1 MTSIRI
7 VRGDCSVDEEEQF
20 VRKIILSV
28 LLVVLAFYM
37 VGCLKIDT
45 PPTSDG
51 NSSTVYQFT
60 PVEPITDGGNY
71 SAIKQ

>member
-1 MTSIRI
+1 MNTIRMI
-7 VRGDCSVDEEEQF
+7 RGECSVNEEEQF

-45 PPTSDG
+45 PPTSDD
-51 NSSTVYQFT
+51 NSSTVYEFT

-71 SAIKQ
+71 SAIRQ